1 MGRRHGRKGQEV
13 TVRECNSRRTGTG
26 KWLVVA
32 RRWATGMVAAG
43 ACLMLGTALAQ
54 APARTLDA
62 APRWQASPGFER
74 PPGLAEE
81 IGFWVRIY
89 SQVTTQGGLIH
100 DDRHLAV
107 VYEQLDF
114 PERSSNAERLRLV
127 DRTRQRH
134 AAALRSL
141 AERLRTLP
149 DGAVPDPGSLP
160 PDELVVLEAWPAGTS
175 AATFDN
181 AAEHIRFQL
190 GQRDRFL
197 EGYVRAGAFEAHLR
211 EVMERLGLPG
221 ELAALPH
228 VESSFNAR
236 AYSKVGAAG
245 IWQFM
250 PGTGR
255 RWLRIDEAVDE
266 RRDPYKSTV
275 AAARFLQQN
284 RRVLDNWP
292 LALTAYNHGAG
303 GLRRATRELG
313 TSDITTLVKTYQGPA
328 FGFASRNF
336 FVSFM
341 AALEVDRNAAWY
353 FGEVQRDRAD
363 DSRVVVLPEYVP
375 AAALARVF
383 RVDKARL
390 RELNLPLLAPVWD
403 GQRYVPQGYA
413 LRVPADARPTAE
425 ALHDLRPSER
435 FSGQMRSQA
444 YKVRRGDTLGG
455 IARRFGTTK
464 RWLLANNGLRNAHE
478 VKRGLLLRLPGLAAG
493 PRAKGPHMVYVPP
506 AGNVF
511 LAGLPEKAE
520 SAAAVVVAAAEA
532 EESAAAAGEVVA
544 DAADE
549 LAEPTGSAAD
559 SGTEAGNMEANDG
572 ANAVAPAATATAPS
586 PAALAAEAE
595 LPPETAAA
603 TAEPLTEA
611 AAEDAGPG
619 LVPGVQAAASADPAD
634 YSIARDSTV
643 AVLGAESLGQLARWL
658 GVDVARL
665 RQLNHLKPRTPL
677 VMGERLKV
685 ELQGV
690 TAAEFERQ
698 RTAWHRALQAAYF
711 TRYRI
716 VGTDRHQMRIG
727 ESLWSLTRQ
736 HGVPSWLLQQYNPD
750 LDFGAVKVG
759 MEIVLP
765 RIRASSTGGD

>member
-1 MGRRHGRKGQEV
+1 LLLLCG
-13 TVRECNSRRTGTG
+13 SP
-26 KWLVVA
+26 A
-32 RRWATGMVAAG
+32 
-43 ACLMLGTALAQ
+43 
-54 APARTLDA
+54 APAQSVERTLET
-62 APRWQASPGFER
+62 APRWVASPGFER
-74 PPGLAEE
+74 PAGLADE

-89 SQVTTQGGLIH
+89 TQVTTRGGLVH

-127 DRTRQRH
+127 DRARERH
-134 AAALRSL
+134 AGALRSL
-141 AERLRTLP
+141 AVRLRALP
-149 DGAVPDPGSLP
+149 DGTVLDPGSLP
-160 PDELVVLEAWPAGTS
+160 PEELSVLEAWPDGTG
-175 AATFDN
+175 AATLEN

-197 EGYVRAGAFEAHLR
+197 EGYVRAGAFESHLR

-255 RWLRIDEAVDE
+255 RWLRIDDAVDE

-313 TSDITTLVKTYQGPA
+313 TSDISTLVKTYQGPA

-353 FGEVQRDRAD
+353 FGEVQRDRPD

-383 RVDKARL
+383 GVDKARL
-390 RELNLPLLAPVWD
+390 RELNLPLLAPVWE

-425 ALHDLRPSER
+425 ALHDLRPAER
-435 FSGQMRSQA
+435 FSGQMRTQA
-444 YKVRRGDTLGG
+444 YKVRRGDTLGS
-455 IARRFGTTK
+455 IANRFGTTK
-464 RWLLANNGLRNAHE
+464 RWLLANNGLRSSRQ
-478 VKRGLLLRLPGLAAG
+478 VKRGVVLRLPGLAAG

-511 LAGLPEKAE
+511 LAGLPEKTD
-520 SAAAVVVAAAEA
+520 SVAALVVAAAEA
-532 EESAAAAGEVVA
+532 EESAAEAGEAVA
-544 DAADE
+544 GNADE
-549 LAEPTGSAAD
+549 LVEPVAAVEATVSEPVAAD
-559 SGTEAGNMEANDG
+559 
-572 ANAVAPAATATAPS
+572 
-586 PAALAAEAE
+586 
-595 LPPETAAA
+595 TAAIEPVTEA

-611 AAEDAGPG
+611 AAEESGPG

-634 YSIARDSTV
+634 YSVADDQTI

-658 GVDVARL
+658 GVDIARL
-665 RQLNHLKPRTPL
+665 RQLNHLKPKAPL
-677 VMGERLKV
+677 VMGRRLKV
-685 ELQGV
+685 ELRGV
-690 TAAEFERQ
+690 TAGDFERE
-698 RTAWHRALQAAYF
+698 RTVWHRALQAAYF
-711 TRYRI
+711 TQYRI
-716 VGTDRHQMRIG
+716 VGTDRHQMRVG

-736 HGVPSWLLQQYNPD
+736 HGVPVWLLQQYNPD
-750 LDFGAVKVG
+750 LDFGTVKAG

-765 RIRASSTGGD
+765 RILASDHGVN

>member
-1 MGRRHGRKGQEV
+1 MPVKERGVEAAGY
-13 TVRECNSRRTGTG
+13 
-26 KWLVVA
+26 WWP
-32 RRWATGMVAAG
+32 RRWRGFAG
-43 ACLMLGTALAQ
+43 ALGALLLLCGPPE
-54 APARTLDA
+54 APAQSIERTFEA
-62 APRWQASPGFER
+62 APRWVASPGFER
-74 PPGLAEE
+74 PAGLADE

-89 SQVTTQGGLIH
+89 SQVTTQGGLVH

-127 DRTRQRH
+127 DRVRQRH
-134 AAALRSL
+134 ASALRSL
-141 AERLRTLP
+141 AARLRALP
-149 DGAVPDPGSLP
+149 AGAVPDPGSVP
-160 PDELVVLEAWPAGTS
+160 PDELLVLEAWPDGTTPG
-175 AATFDN
+175 TFEN

-197 EGYVRAGAFEAHLR
+197 EGYVRAGAFEPHLR

-221 ELAALPH
+221 EIAALPH

-250 PGTGR
+250 PATGR
-255 RWLRIDEAVDE
+255 RWLRIDDAVDE

-313 TSDITTLVKTYQGPA
+313 TSDISTLVKTYQGPA

-353 FGEVQRDRAD
+353 FGEVQRHRPD

-375 AAALARVF
+375 ANALARVF
-383 RVDKARL
+383 GVDKARL
-390 RELNLPLLAPVWD
+390 RELNLPLLAPVWE

-413 LRVPADARPTAE
+413 LRVPAEARPTAQ
-425 ALHDLRPSER
+425 ALHDLRPAER
-435 FSGQMRSQA
+435 FSGQMRTQA
-444 YKVRRGDTLGG
+444 YKVRRGDTLGS
-455 IARRFGTTK
+455 IANRFGTTK
-464 RWLLANNGLRNAHE
+464 RWLLANNGLRSSRQ
-478 VKRGLLLRLPGLAAG
+478 VKRGLVLRLPGLAAG

-511 LAGLPEKAE
+511 LAGLPEKPQ
-520 SAAAVVVAAAEA
+520 SVAAAVVAAAKA
-532 EESAAAAGEVVA
+532 EESAAEAGEAVA
-544 DAADE
+544 RNADE
-549 LAEPTGSAAD
+549 LVEPVAAVEPTGSELVAA
-559 SGTEAGNMEANDG
+559 E
-572 ANAVAPAATATAPS
+572 AAT
-586 PAALAAEAE
+586 AALAAAATEAAPANSAATLPAEAE
-595 LPPETAAA
+595 MPTESAAA

-611 AAEDAGPG
+611 AAEEAGPG
-619 LVPGVQAAASADPAD
+619 LVPGVQSAASADPAD
-634 YSIARDSTV
+634 YSVADDQTI
-643 AVLGAESLGQLARWL
+643 AVLGAENLGQLARWL
-658 GVDVARL
+658 GVDIARL
-665 RQLNHLKPRTPL
+665 RQLNGLKPTAPL
-677 VMGERLKV
+677 VMGRRLKV
-685 ELQGV
+685 ELRGV
-690 TAAEFERQ
+690 TADDFERD
-698 RTAWHRALQAAYF
+698 RTTWHRALQAAYF
-711 TRYRI
+711 TQYRI
-716 VGTDRHQMRIG
+716 VGTDRHQIRLG

-736 HGVPSWLLQQYNPD
+736 HGVPGWLLQQYNPD
-750 LDFGAVKVG
+750 LDFGTVKVG

-765 RIRASSTGGD
+765 RILASDRGVN

>member
-1 MGRRHGRKGQEV
+1 MDEGRNVPVKQRGVEGAGYGWP
-13 TVRECNSRRTGTG
+13 RTD
-26 KWLVVA
+26 
-32 RRWATGMVAAG
+32 RWIAG
-43 ACLMLGTALAQ
+43 ALGALLLLCGSPA
-54 APARTLDA
+54 APAQSVERTLET
-62 APRWQASPGFER
+62 APRWVASPGFER
-74 PPGLAEE
+74 PAGLADE

-89 SQVTTQGGLIH
+89 TQVTTRGGLVH

-127 DRTRQRH
+127 DRARERH
-134 AAALRSL
+134 AGALRSL
-141 AERLRTLP
+141 AVRLRALP
-149 DGAVPDPGSLP
+149 DGTVLDPGSLP
-160 PDELVVLEAWPAGTS
+160 PEELSVLEAWPDGTG
-175 AATFDN
+175 AATLEN

-197 EGYVRAGAFEAHLR
+197 EGYVRAGAFESHLR

-255 RWLRIDEAVDE
+255 RWLRIDDAVDE

-313 TSDITTLVKTYQGPA
+313 TSDISTLVKTYQGPA

-353 FGEVQRDRAD
+353 FGEVQRDRPD

-383 RVDKARL
+383 GVDKARL
-390 RELNLPLLAPVWD
+390 RELNLPLLAPVWE

-425 ALHDLRPSER
+425 ALHDLRPAER
-435 FSGQMRSQA
+435 FSGQMRTQA
-444 YKVRRGDTLGG
+444 YKVRRGDTLGS
-455 IARRFGTTK
+455 IANRFGTTK
-464 RWLLANNGLRNAHE
+464 RWLLANNGLRSSRQ
-478 VKRGLLLRLPGLAAG
+478 VKRGVVLRLPGLAAG
-493 PRAKGPHMVYVPP
+493 PRAKGPHMGYVPP

-511 LAGLPEKAE
+511 LAGLPEKTD
-520 SAAAVVVAAAEA
+520 SVAALVVAAAEA
-532 EESAAAAGEVVA
+532 EESAAEAGEAVA
-544 DAADE
+544 GNADE
-549 LAEPTGSAAD
+549 LVEPVAAVEATVSEPVAAD
-559 SGTEAGNMEANDG
+559 
-572 ANAVAPAATATAPS
+572 
-586 PAALAAEAE
+586 
-595 LPPETAAA
+595 TAAIEPVTEA

-611 AAEDAGPG
+611 AAEESGPG

-634 YSIARDSTV
+634 YSVADDQTI

-658 GVDVARL
+658 GVDIARL
-665 RQLNHLKPRTPL
+665 RQLNHLKPKAPL
-677 VMGERLKV
+677 VMGRRLKV
-685 ELQGV
+685 ELRGV
-690 TAAEFERQ
+690 TAGDFERE

-711 TRYRI
+711 TQYRI
-716 VGTDRHQMRIG
+716 VGTDRHQMRVG

-736 HGVPSWLLQQYNPD
+736 HGVPVWLLQQYNPD
-750 LDFGAVKVG
+750 LDFGTVKAG

-765 RIRASSTGGD
+765 RILASDHGVN

>member
-1 MGRRHGRKGQEV
+1 MDEGRNVSVKERGVGAV
-13 TVRECNSRRTGTG
+13 GYWWPRRC
-26 KWLVVA
+26 
-32 RRWATGMVAAG
+32 RWIPAV
-43 ACLMLGTALAQ
+43 LGGFLLLCGSPE
-54 APARTLDA
+54 APAQSVERTLEA
-62 APRWQASPGFER
+62 APRWVASPGFER
-74 PPGLAEE
+74 PVALAEE

-89 SQVTTQGGLIH
+89 SQVTTRGGLVH

-114 PERSSNAERLRLV
+114 PERSSNAERGRLV
-127 DRTRQRH
+127 DRARERH
-134 AAALRSL
+134 ASALRSL
-141 AERLRTLP
+141 AARLRALP
-149 DGAVPDPGSLP
+149 AGAALDPGSVP
-160 PDELVVLEAWPAGTS
+160 PDELLVLEAWPEGTVAGGYE
-175 AATFDN
+175 N
-181 AAEHIRFQL
+181 AADRIRFQL

-197 EGYVRAGAFEAHLR
+197 DGYARAGAFEPHLR

-255 RWLRIDEAVDE
+255 RWLRIDDVVDE

-303 GLRRATRELG
+303 GLRRATREMG
-313 TSDITTLVKTYQGPA
+313 TSDISTLVKTYQGTA

-353 FGEVQRDRAD
+353 FGEVPRDRPD

-375 AAALARVF
+375 ASALVRVF
-383 RVDKARL
+383 GVDKARL
-390 RELNLPLLAPVWD
+390 RELNLPLLAPVWE
-403 GQRYVPQGYA
+403 GQRYVPRGYA
-413 LRVPADARPTAE
+413 LRVPADARPTVE
-425 ALHDLRPSER
+425 ALHDLRPTER
-435 FSGQMRSQA
+435 FSGQMRTPT
-444 YKVRRGDTLGG
+444 YKVRRGDTLGS
-455 IARRFGTTK
+455 IASRFGTTK
-464 RWLLANNGLRNAHE
+464 RWLLANNGLRTSRQ
-478 VKRGLLLRLPGLAAG
+478 VKRGVVLRLPGLAAG

-520 SAAAVVVAAAEA
+520 SVAAVVVAAAKA
-532 EESAAAAGEVVA
+532 EESAAEAGEAVA
-544 DAADE
+544 DNADE
-549 LAEPTGSAAD
+549 LAEPVAVVEATGTEPVAAD
-559 SGTEAGNMEANDG
+559 ATSTEVAAATTGDQTS
-572 ANAVAPAATATAPS
+572 ANAVADLP
-586 PAALAAEAE
+586 AEAE
-595 LPPETAAA
+595 MPTESAAA
-603 TAEPLTEA
+603 TAEPLTQA
-611 AAEDAGPG
+611 AAEEAGPG
-619 LVPGVQAAASADPAD
+619 LVPGVQSAASADPAD
-634 YSIARDSTV
+634 YSLADDQTI

-665 RQLNHLKPRTPL
+665 RQLNHLKPKAPL
-677 VMGERLKV
+677 VMGRRLRV
-685 ELQGV
+685 ELRGV
-690 TAAEFERQ
+690 TAGDFERE
-698 RTAWHRALQAAYF
+698 RTTWHRALQAAYF

-716 VGTDRHQMRIG
+716 VGTDRHQMRVG
-727 ESLWSLTRQ
+727 ESLWSLTLQ
-736 HGVPSWLLQQYNPD
+736 HGVPVWLLQQYNPD
-750 LDFGAVKVG
+750 LDFGTVKVG
-759 MEIVLP
+759 MEVILP
-765 RIRASSTGGD
+765 RVLASDRGVN

>member
-1 MGRRHGRKGQEV
+1 MDEGRNVPVKQRGVEGAGYGWPRVGR
-13 TVRECNSRRTGTG
+13 
-26 KWLVVA
+26 WI
-32 RRWATGMVAAG
+32 AG
-43 ACLMLGTALAQ
+43 ALGAFLLLCGSPA
-54 APARTLDA
+54 APAQSVERTLET
-62 APRWQASPGFER
+62 APRWVSSPGFER
-74 PPGLAEE
+74 PAGLADE

-89 SQVTTQGGLIH
+89 TQVTTRGGLVH

-127 DRTRQRH
+127 DRARERH

-141 AERLRTLP
+141 AARLRALP
-149 DGAVPDPGSLP
+149 DGTVPDPGSLP
-160 PDELVVLEAWPAGTS
+160 PEELSVLQAWPDGTG
-175 AATFDN
+175 AATLEN

-197 EGYVRAGAFEAHLR
+197 EGYVRAGAFESHLR

-255 RWLRIDEAVDE
+255 RWLRIDDAVDE

-313 TSDITTLVKTYQGPA
+313 TSDISTLVKTYQGPA

-353 FGEVQRDRAD
+353 FGEVQRDRPD

-383 RVDKARL
+383 GVDKARL
-390 RELNLPLLAPVWD
+390 RELNLPLLAPVWE

-425 ALHDLRPSER
+425 ALHDLRPAER
-435 FSGQMRSQA
+435 FSGQMRTQA
-444 YKVRRGDTLGG
+444 YKVRRGDTLGS
-455 IARRFGTTK
+455 IANRFGTTK
-464 RWLLANNGLRNAHE
+464 RWLLANNGLRSSRQ
-478 VKRGLLLRLPGLAAG
+478 VKRGVVLRLPGLAAG

-511 LAGLPEKAE
+511 LAGLPEKTD
-520 SAAAVVVAAAEA
+520 SVAALVVAAAEA
-532 EESAAAAGEVVA
+532 EESAAEAGEAVA
-544 DAADE
+544 GNADE
-549 LAEPTGSAAD
+549 LVEPVAAVEATVSEPVAAD
-559 SGTEAGNMEANDG
+559 
-572 ANAVAPAATATAPS
+572 
-586 PAALAAEAE
+586 
-595 LPPETAAA
+595 TAAIEPVAEA

-611 AAEDAGPG
+611 AAEESGPG

-634 YSIARDSTV
+634 YSVADDQTI

-658 GVDVARL
+658 GVDIARL
-665 RQLNHLKPRTPL
+665 RQLNHLKPKAPL
-677 VMGERLKV
+677 VMGRRLKV
-685 ELQGV
+685 ELRGV
-690 TAAEFERQ
+690 TAGDFERE

-711 TRYRI
+711 TQYRI
-716 VGTDRHQMRIG
+716 VGTDRHQMRVG

-736 HGVPSWLLQQYNPD
+736 HGVPVWLLQQYNPD
-750 LDFGAVKVG
+750 LDFGTVKAG

-765 RIRASSTGGD
+765 RILTSD

>member
-1 MGRRHGRKGQEV
+1 MDEGRNVPVKERGVGGAGYGWP
-13 TVRECNSRRTGTG
+13 RTD
-26 KWLVVA
+26 
-32 RRWATGMVAAG
+32 RWIAG
-43 ACLMLGTALAQ
+43 ALGALLLLCGSPA
-54 APARTLDA
+54 APAQSVERTLEA
-62 APRWQASPGFER
+62 APRWVASPGFER
-74 PPGLAEE
+74 PAGLSDE

-89 SQVTTQGGLIH
+89 SQVTTRGGLVH

-114 PERSSNAERLRLV
+114 PERSSTAERLRLV
-127 DRTRQRH
+127 DRARGRH

-141 AERLRTLP
+141 AARLRALP
-149 DGAVPDPGSLP
+149 AGAVPDPASVP
-160 PDELVVLEAWPAGTS
+160 PDELLVLEAWPEGTGAGT
-175 AATFDN
+175 FEN

-197 EGYVRAGAFEAHLR
+197 EGYVRAGAFESHLR

-255 RWLRIDEAVDE
+255 RWLRIDDAVDE

-303 GLRRATRELG
+303 GLRRATREMG
-313 TSDITTLVKTYQGPA
+313 TSDISTLVKTYQGPA

-353 FGEVQRDRAD
+353 FGEVQRDRPD

-383 RVDKARL
+383 GVDKARL
-390 RELNLPLLAPVWD
+390 RELNLPLLSPVWE

-435 FSGQMRSQA
+435 FSGQMRTQA
-444 YKVRRGDTLGG
+444 YKVRRGDTLGS
-455 IARRFGTTK
+455 IANRFGTTK
-464 RWLLANNGLRNAHE
+464 RWLLANNGLRSSRQ
-478 VKRGLLLRLPGLAAG
+478 VKRGMVLRLPGLAAG
-493 PRAKGPHMVYVPP
+493 PRAKGSHMVYVPP

-511 LAGLPEKAE
+511 LAGLPDKTQ
-520 SAAAVVVAAAEA
+520 SVAAVVVAAAEA
-532 EESAAAAGEVVA
+532 EESAAEAGEAVA
-544 DAADE
+544 GNADE
-549 LAEPTGSAAD
+549 LTEPVAVVEATGS
-559 SGTEAGNMEANDG
+559 EPMEADTAPTELAATG
-572 ANAVAPAATATAPS
+572 DPAAANAAASLP
-586 PAALAAEAE
+586 AEAE
-595 LPPETAAA
+595 MPTESAAA

-611 AAEDAGPG
+611 AAEEAGPG
-619 LVPGVQAAASADPAD
+619 LVPGVQSAASADPAD
-634 YSIARDSTV
+634 YSVADDQTI
-643 AVLGAESLGQLARWL
+643 AVLGAENLGQLARWS
-658 GVDVARL
+658 GVDIARL
-665 RQLNHLKPRTPL
+665 RQLNHLKPKAPL
-677 VMGERLKV
+677 VMGRRLKV
-685 ELQGV
+685 ELRGV
-690 TAAEFERQ
+690 NAADFERE

-711 TRYRI
+711 TQYRI
-716 VGTDRHQMRIG
+716 VGTDRHQMRVG

-736 HGVPSWLLQQYNPD
+736 HGVPVWLLQQYNPD
-750 LDFGAVKVG
+750 LDFGTIKAG

-765 RIRASSTGGD
+765 RILASDRGAN

>member
-1 MGRRHGRKGQEV
+1 MDEGRNVPVKQRGVEGAGYWWP
-13 TVRECNSRRTGTG
+13 RTD
-26 KWLVVA
+26 
-32 RRWATGMVAAG
+32 RWVAG
-43 ACLMLGTALAQ
+43 ALGALLLLCGSPA
-54 APARTLDA
+54 APAQSVERTLET
-62 APRWQASPGFER
+62 APRWVASPGFER
-74 PPGLAEE
+74 PAGLADE

-89 SQVTTQGGLIH
+89 TQVTTRGGLVH

-127 DRTRQRH
+127 DRARERH
-134 AAALRSL
+134 AGALRSL
-141 AERLRTLP
+141 AVRLRALP
-149 DGAVPDPGSLP
+149 DGTVLDPGSLP
-160 PDELVVLEAWPAGTS
+160 PEELSVLEAWPDGTG
-175 AATFDN
+175 AATLEN

-197 EGYVRAGAFEAHLR
+197 EGYVRAGAFESHLR

-255 RWLRIDEAVDE
+255 RWLRIDDAVDE

-313 TSDITTLVKTYQGPA
+313 TSDISTLVKTYQGPA

-353 FGEVQRDRAD
+353 FGEVQRDRPD

-383 RVDKARL
+383 GVDKARL
-390 RELNLPLLAPVWD
+390 RELNLPLLAPVWE

-425 ALHDLRPSER
+425 ALHDLRPAER
-435 FSGQMRSQA
+435 FSGQMRTQA
-444 YKVRRGDTLGG
+444 YKVRRGDTLGS
-455 IARRFGTTK
+455 IANRFGTTK
-464 RWLLANNGLRNAHE
+464 RWLLANNGLRSSRQ
-478 VKRGLLLRLPGLAAG
+478 VKRGVVLRLPGLAAG

-511 LAGLPEKAE
+511 LAGLPEKTD
-520 SAAAVVVAAAEA
+520 SVAALVVAAAEA
-532 EESAAAAGEVVA
+532 EESAAEAGEAVA
-544 DAADE
+544 GNADE
-549 LAEPTGSAAD
+549 LVEPVAAVEATVSEPVAAD
-559 SGTEAGNMEANDG
+559 
-572 ANAVAPAATATAPS
+572 
-586 PAALAAEAE
+586 
-595 LPPETAAA
+595 TAAIEPVTEA

-611 AAEDAGPG
+611 AAEESGPG

-634 YSIARDSTV
+634 YSVADDQTI

-658 GVDVARL
+658 GVDIARL
-665 RQLNHLKPRTPL
+665 RQLNHLKPKAPL
-677 VMGERLKV
+677 VMGRRLKV
-685 ELQGV
+685 ELRGV
-690 TAAEFERQ
+690 TAGDFERE
-698 RTAWHRALQAAYF
+698 RTVWHRALQAAYF
-711 TRYRI
+711 TQYRI
-716 VGTDRHQMRIG
+716 VGTDRHQMRVG

-736 HGVPSWLLQQYNPD
+736 HGVPVWLLQQYNPD
-750 LDFGAVKVG
+750 LDFGTVKAG

-765 RIRASSTGGD
+765 RILASDHGVN

>member
-1 MGRRHGRKGQEV
+1 MDEGRNVPVKQRGVEGAGYGWP
-13 TVRECNSRRTGTG
+13 RTD
-26 KWLVVA
+26 
-32 RRWATGMVAAG
+32 RWIAG
-43 ACLMLGTALAQ
+43 ALGALLLLCGSPA
-54 APARTLDA
+54 APAQSVERTLET
-62 APRWQASPGFER
+62 APRWVASPGFER
-74 PPGLAEE
+74 PAGLADE
-81 IGFWVRIY
+81 IDFWVRIY
-89 SQVTTQGGLIH
+89 TQVTTRGGLVH

-127 DRTRQRH
+127 DRARERH

-141 AERLRTLP
+141 AARLRALP
-149 DGAVPDPGSLP
+149 DGTVPDPGSLP
-160 PDELVVLEAWPAGTS
+160 PEELSVLQAWPDGTG
-175 AATFDN
+175 AATLEN

-197 EGYVRAGAFEAHLR
+197 EGYVRAGAFESHLR

-255 RWLRIDEAVDE
+255 RWLRIDDAVDE

-313 TSDITTLVKTYQGPA
+313 TSDISTLVKTYQGPA

-353 FGEVQRDRAD
+353 FGEVQRDRPD

-383 RVDKARL
+383 GVDKARL
-390 RELNLPLLAPVWD
+390 RELNLPLLAPVWE

-425 ALHDLRPSER
+425 ALHDLRPAER
-435 FSGQMRSQA
+435 FSGQMRTQA
-444 YKVRRGDTLGG
+444 YKVRRGDTLGS
-455 IARRFGTTK
+455 IANRFGTTK
-464 RWLLANNGLRNAHE
+464 RWLLANNGLRSSRQ
-478 VKRGLLLRLPGLAAG
+478 VKRGVVLRLPGLAAG

-511 LAGLPEKAE
+511 LAGLPEKTD
-520 SAAAVVVAAAEA
+520 SVAALVVAAAEA
-532 EESAAAAGEVVA
+532 EESAAEAGEAVA
-544 DAADE
+544 GNADE
-549 LAEPTGSAAD
+549 LVEPVAAVEATVSEPVAAD
-559 SGTEAGNMEANDG
+559 
-572 ANAVAPAATATAPS
+572 
-586 PAALAAEAE
+586 
-595 LPPETAAA
+595 TAAIEPVAEA

-611 AAEDAGPG
+611 AAEESGPG

-634 YSIARDSTV
+634 YSVADDQTI

-658 GVDVARL
+658 GVDIARL
-665 RQLNHLKPRTPL
+665 RQLNHLKPKAPL
-677 VMGERLKV
+677 VMGRRLKV
-685 ELQGV
+685 ELRGV
-690 TAAEFERQ
+690 TAGDFERE

-711 TRYRI
+711 TQYRI
-716 VGTDRHQMRIG
+716 VGTDRHQMRVG

-736 HGVPSWLLQQYNPD
+736 HGVPVWLLQQYNPD
-750 LDFGAVKVG
+750 LDFGTVKAG

-765 RIRASSTGGD
+765 RILASDHGVN

>member
-1 MGRRHGRKGQEV
+1 MDEGRNVPVKQRGVEGAGYGWPR
-13 TVRECNSRRTGTG
+13 
-26 KWLVVA
+26 A
-32 RRWATGMVAAG
+32 DRWIAG
-43 ACLMLGTALAQ
+43 ALGALLLLCGSPA
-54 APARTLDA
+54 APAQSVERTLET
-62 APRWQASPGFER
+62 APRWVASPGFER
-74 PPGLAEE
+74 PAGLADE

-89 SQVTTQGGLIH
+89 TQVTTRGGLVH

-127 DRTRQRH
+127 DRARERH

-141 AERLRTLP
+141 AARLRALP
-149 DGAVPDPGSLP
+149 DGTVPDPGSLP
-160 PDELVVLEAWPAGTS
+160 PEELSVLQAWPDGTG
-175 AATFDN
+175 AATLEN

-197 EGYVRAGAFEAHLR
+197 EGYVRAGAFESHLR

-255 RWLRIDEAVDE
+255 RWLRIDDAVDE

-313 TSDITTLVKTYQGPA
+313 TSDISTLVKTYQGPA

-353 FGEVQRDRAD
+353 FGEVQRDRPD

-383 RVDKARL
+383 GVDKARL
-390 RELNLPLLAPVWD
+390 RELNLPLLAPVWE

-425 ALHDLRPSER
+425 ALHDLRPAER
-435 FSGQMRSQA
+435 FSGQMRTQA
-444 YKVRRGDTLGG
+444 YKVRRGDTLGS
-455 IARRFGTTK
+455 IANRFGTTK
-464 RWLLANNGLRNAHE
+464 RWLLANNGLRSSRQ
-478 VKRGLLLRLPGLAAG
+478 VKRGVVLRLPGLAAG

-511 LAGLPEKAE
+511 LAGLPEKTD
-520 SAAAVVVAAAEA
+520 SVAALVVAAAEA
-532 EESAAAAGEVVA
+532 EESAAEAGEAVA
-544 DAADE
+544 GNADE
-549 LAEPTGSAAD
+549 LVEPVAAVEATVSEPVAAD
-559 SGTEAGNMEANDG
+559 
-572 ANAVAPAATATAPS
+572 
-586 PAALAAEAE
+586 
-595 LPPETAAA
+595 TAAIEPVAEA

-611 AAEDAGPG
+611 AAEESGPG

-634 YSIARDSTV
+634 YSVADDQTI

-658 GVDVARL
+658 GVDIARL
-665 RQLNHLKPRTPL
+665 RQLNHLKPKAPL
-677 VMGERLKV
+677 VMGRRLKV
-685 ELQGV
+685 ELRGV
-690 TAAEFERQ
+690 TAGDFERE

-711 TRYRI
+711 TQYRI
-716 VGTDRHQMRIG
+716 VGTDRHQMRVG

-736 HGVPSWLLQQYNPD
+736 HGVPVWLLQQYNPD
-750 LDFGAVKVG
+750 LDFGTVKAG

-765 RIRASSTGGD
+765 RILTSD

>member
-1 MGRRHGRKGQEV
+1 MDEGRNVPVKERGV
-13 TVRECNSRRTGTG
+13 
-26 KWLVVA
+26 
-32 RRWATGMVAAG
+32 AG
-43 ACLMLGTALAQ
+43 AGYGWPRTDRWIAGALGALLLLCGSPA
-54 APARTLDA
+54 APAQSVERTLEA
-62 APRWQASPGFER
+62 APRWVASPGFER
-74 PPGLAEE
+74 PAGLADE

-89 SQVTTQGGLIH
+89 SQVTTRGGLVH

-127 DRTRQRH
+127 DRARGRH
-134 AAALRSL
+134 ASALRSL
-141 AERLRTLP
+141 AARLRALP
-149 DGAVPDPGSLP
+149 AGAVPDPGSVP
-160 PDELVVLEAWPAGTS
+160 PDELLVLEAWPEGTGAGT
-175 AATFDN
+175 FEN

-197 EGYVRAGAFEAHLR
+197 EGYVRAGAFESHLR

-255 RWLRIDEAVDE
+255 RWLRIDDAVDE

-303 GLRRATRELG
+303 GLRRATREMG
-313 TSDITTLVKTYQGPA
+313 TSDISTLVKTYQGPA

-353 FGEVQRDRAD
+353 FGEVQRDRPD

-383 RVDKARL
+383 GVDKARL
-390 RELNLPLLAPVWD
+390 RELNLPLLSPVWE

-435 FSGQMRSQA
+435 FSGQMRTQA
-444 YKVRRGDTLGG
+444 YKVRRGDTLGS
-455 IARRFGTTK
+455 IANRFGTTK
-464 RWLLANNGLRNAHE
+464 RWLLANNGLRSSRQ
-478 VKRGLLLRLPGLAAG
+478 VKRGVVLRLPGLAAG
-493 PRAKGPHMVYVPP
+493 PRAKGSHMVYVPP

-511 LAGLPEKAE
+511 LAGLPDK
-520 SAAAVVVAAAEA
+520 SQSVAALVVAAAEA
-532 EESAAAAGEVVA
+532 EESAAEAGEAVA
-544 DAADE
+544 RNADE
-549 LAEPTGSAAD
+549 LVEPVVVVEAMGTEPVAAD
-559 SGTEAGNMEANDG
+559 TAPTELVAATTGDPA
-572 ANAVAPAATATAPS
+572 AAKAVAHLP
-586 PAALAAEAE
+586 AEAE
-595 LPPETAAA
+595 MPTESAAA

-611 AAEDAGPG
+611 AAEEAGPG
-619 LVPGVQAAASADPAD
+619 LVPGVQSAASADPAD
-634 YSIARDSTV
+634 YSVADDQTI
-643 AVLGAESLGQLARWL
+643 AVLGAENLGQLARWL
-658 GVDVARL
+658 GVDIARL
-665 RQLNHLKPRTPL
+665 RQLNHLKPKAPL
-677 VMGERLKV
+677 VMGRRLKV
-685 ELQGV
+685 ELRGV
-690 TAAEFERQ
+690 NAADFERE

-711 TRYRI
+711 TQYRI
-716 VGTDRHQMRIG
+716 VGTDRHQMRVG

-736 HGVPSWLLQQYNPD
+736 HGVPVWLLQQYNPD
-750 LDFGAVKVG
+750 LDFGTIKAG

-765 RIRASSTGGD
+765 RILASDRGAN

>member
-1 MGRRHGRKGQEV
+1 MG
-13 TVRECNSRRTGTG
+13 NSGMGAFRYRLRGS
-26 KWLVVA
+26 A
-32 RRWATGMVAAG
+32 WAGG
-43 ACLMLGTALAQ
+43 LLLGLLLAPFPRAQ
-54 APARTLDA
+54 AEPAMRTFEA
-62 APRWQASPGFER
+62 APRWEASPGFER
-74 PPGLAEE
+74 PAGLAAE

-89 SQVTTQGGLIH
+89 SQVTTHGGLVH
-100 DDRHLAV
+100 DARHLAV

-114 PERSSNAERLRLV
+114 PERSSNGERLRLV
-127 DRTRQRH
+127 DRARQRH

-141 AERLRTLP
+141 AGRLRALP
-149 DGAVPDPGSLP
+149 PGTAPDPGSLP
-160 PDELVVLEAWPAGTS
+160 PEELLVLEAWPAGTAAS
-175 AATFDN
+175 AFEA
-181 AAEHIRFQL
+181 AAERIRFQL

-197 EGYVRAGAFEAHLR
+197 EGYVRAGAYEEHLR

-228 VESSFNAR
+228 VESSFNAK

-255 RWLRIDEAVDE
+255 RWLRIDDAVDE

-303 GLRRATRELG
+303 GLRRAARELG
-313 TSDITTLVKTYQGPA
+313 TSDITAMVKNYQGPA

-353 FGEVQRDRAD
+353 FGDVQRDRPD

-383 RVDKARL
+383 GVDKGRL
-390 RELNLPLLAPVWD
+390 RELNLPLLAPVWE

-413 LRVPADARPTAE
+413 LRVPVDARPTLA
-425 ALHDLRPSER
+425 ALRDLRPGER
-435 FSGQMRSQA
+435 FSGQMRTQA

-455 IARRFGTTK
+455 IANRFGTTSK
-464 RWLLANNGLRNAHE
+464 WLLSHNGLRSARQ
-478 VKRGLLLRLPGLAAG
+478 VKRGMLLRLPGLAAG
-493 PRAKGPHMVYVPP
+493 PRAKGAHMVYVPP

-511 LAGLPEKAE
+511 LAGLPAKPE
-520 SAAAVVVAAAEA
+520 SAAAMVVAVAEA
-532 EESAAAAGEVVA
+532 EESAAAAGEAVA
-544 DAADE
+544 AAADE
-549 LAEPTGSAAD
+549 LVEPVRPPTDGGADADGESAVGTLPAEI
-559 SGTEAGNMEANDG
+559 
-572 ANAVAPAATATAPS
+572 PAAS
-586 PAALAAEAE
+586 ALPPEAE
-595 LPPETAAA
+595 LPAETAAA

-611 AAEDAGPG
+611 AAEEAGPG

-634 YSIARDSTV
+634 YSVAADQTI

-658 GVDVARL
+658 GVDIARL
-665 RQLNHLKPRTPL
+665 RQLNRLKPRAPL
-677 VMGERLKV
+677 VMGRRLKV

-690 TAAEFERQ
+690 SAADFERE
-698 RTAWHRALQAAYF
+698 RTTWHRALQAAYF
-711 TRYRI
+711 TENRI
-716 VGTDRHQMRIG
+716 VGTDRHQMRVG

-736 HGVPSWLLQQYNPD
+736 HGVPAWLLQQYNPD

-765 RIRASSTGGD
+765 RIRASGSGENP

>member
-1 MGRRHGRKGQEV
+1 LLLLCG
-13 TVRECNSRRTGTG
+13 SP
-26 KWLVVA
+26 A
-32 RRWATGMVAAG
+32 
-43 ACLMLGTALAQ
+43 
-54 APARTLDA
+54 APAQSVERTLEA
-62 APRWQASPGFER
+62 APRWVASPGFER
-74 PPGLAEE
+74 PAGLSDE

-89 SQVTTQGGLIH
+89 SQVTTRGGLVH

-127 DRTRQRH
+127 DRARGRH

-141 AERLRTLP
+141 AARLRALP
-149 DGAVPDPGSLP
+149 AGAVPDPGSVP
-160 PDELVVLEAWPAGTS
+160 PDELLVLEAWPEGTG
-175 AATFDN
+175 AVTFEN

-197 EGYVRAGAFEAHLR
+197 EGYVRAGAFESHLR

-255 RWLRIDEAVDE
+255 RWLRIDDAVDE

-303 GLRRATRELG
+303 GLRRATREMG
-313 TSDITTLVKTYQGPA
+313 TSDISTLVKTYQGPA

-353 FGEVQRDRAD
+353 FGEVQRDRPD

-383 RVDKARL
+383 GVDKARL
-390 RELNLPLLAPVWD
+390 RELNLPLLSPVWE

-425 ALHDLRPSER
+425 ALHDLRPAER
-435 FSGQMRSQA
+435 FSGQMRTQA
-444 YKVRRGDTLGG
+444 YKVRRGDTLGS
-455 IARRFGTTK
+455 IANRFGTTK
-464 RWLLANNGLRNAHE
+464 RWLLANNGLRSSRQ
-478 VKRGLLLRLPGLAAG
+478 VKRGMVLRLPGLAAG
-493 PRAKGPHMVYVPP
+493 PRAKGSHMVYVPP

-511 LAGLPEKAE
+511 LAGLPDKTE
-520 SAAAVVVAAAEA
+520 SVAAVVVAAAEA
-532 EESAAAAGEVVA
+532 EESAAEAGEAVAANADEMEEPVPVAEATGSEPVAAGTAPTELVA
-544 DAADE
+544 AAGD
-549 LAEPTGSAAD
+549 SAAAK
-559 SGTEAGNMEANDG
+559 T
-572 ANAVAPAATATAPS
+572 VASLP
-586 PAALAAEAE
+586 AEAE
-595 LPPETAAA
+595 MPTESAAA

-611 AAEDAGPG
+611 AAEEAGPG
-619 LVPGVQAAASADPAD
+619 LVPGVQSAASADPAD
-634 YSIARDSTV
+634 YSVADDQTI
-643 AVLGAESLGQLARWL
+643 AVLGAENLGQLARWS
-658 GVDVARL
+658 GVDIARL
-665 RQLNHLKPRTPL
+665 RQLNHLKPKAPL
-677 VMGERLKV
+677 VMGRRLKV
-685 ELQGV
+685 ELRGV
-690 TAAEFERQ
+690 NAADFERE

-711 TRYRI
+711 TQYRI
-716 VGTDRHQMRIG
+716 VGTDRHQMRVG

-736 HGVPSWLLQQYNPD
+736 HGVPVWLLQQYNPD
-750 LDFGAVKVG
+750 LDFGTIKAG

-765 RIRASSTGGD
+765 RILASDRGAN